1 MTLVLFLSALAT
13 SIHRSRRLCGCVLC
27 CATAAPMEG
36 LTLSE
41 CSHSLLPLNHR
52 HLCFPGLAHILGVD
66 CVDLLSSISH
76 FLLRSNE
83 QSPSSGSSELDAPPN
98 SLLSSRQQ
106 LWIDSLFINLFIL
119 FIFSYI
125 VRLFA

>member
-36 LTLSE
+36 LTLLE

-76 FLLRSNE
+76 SLLCSNDISPIE
-83 QSPSSGSSELDAPPN
+83 RYSFDTHLPCLDPRNRMLLLTPSSPQGN
-98 SLLSSRQQ
+98 G
-106 LWIDSLFINLFIL
+106 
-119 FIFSYI
+119 Y
-125 VRLFA
+125 